1 MPNCY
6 EIRVLFAQA
15 NVGYG
20 WLLLMLKLGRTVSF
34 CNLRSTLR
42 TFQEQQHGQLLIV
55 KMETS
60 PQLICP
66 QIQCGIS

>member
-15 NVGYG
+15 NVGHG
-20 WLLLMLKLGRTVSF
+20 WLLLMLTLGRTVSF
-34 CNLRSTLR
+34 CNLRSTIR
-42 TFQEQQHGQLLIV
+42 TFQEQQLGQLLID

-60 PQLICP
+60 PQIICP
-66 QIQCGIS
+66 QIQCGIP